1 VTNLLQCIE
10 QSPFSFPSTCSP
22 KGVTWF
28 KISIMS
34 RLQNTRNTESDFYK
48 ILSYEEV
55 IKDYVVNYVGKALH
69 NVVFVLINILSYIF
83 GDIFIIYN
91 LSFFLFL
98 SEK

>member
-1 VTNLLQCIE
+1 
-10 QSPFSFPSTCSP
+10 
-22 KGVTWF
+22 VTWF

-91 LSFFLFL
+91 LSFFFIP
-98 SEK
+98 K